1 MTVRQWS
8 PPVSKTKCRKQ
19 LNVIS
24 WFGRRGGQTKKRLKE
39 FFVFFLKYIPFFPG
53 SVAWP
58 KTVKNEEDSDVIR
71 IMVHRSTKVV

>member
-1 MTVRQWS
+1 MVSTRFQNKM
-8 PPVSKTKCRKQ
+8 SKTAQCNK
-19 LNVIS
+19 LV
-24 WFGRRGGQTKKRLKE
+24 WEAGRSNKETAKRV
-39 FFVFFLKYIPFFPG
+39 FCFFLKYIPFFPG